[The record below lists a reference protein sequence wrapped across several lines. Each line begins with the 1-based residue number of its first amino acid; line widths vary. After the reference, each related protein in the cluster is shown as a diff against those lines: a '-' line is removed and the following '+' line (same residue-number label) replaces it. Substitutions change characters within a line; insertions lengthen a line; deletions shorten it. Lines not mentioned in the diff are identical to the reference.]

1 LNDVVL
7 APLEVALTKG
17 AHLTSSERKTFKVF
31 IALKK
36 LEYEEFHI
44 AKKAKVQ
51 RNVCNE
57 FEVMVVEGEANYATS
72 LEKNLTLAK
81 EVDWARSK
89 FDSLQQQQT
98 ALETHHNAIKHGLGG
113 FSVHPKPLF
122 FF

>member
-1 LNDVVL
+1 M
-7 APLEVALTKG
+7 
-17 AHLTSSERKTFKVF
+17 F

-36 LEYEEFHI
+36 LEYEEFQI

-51 RNVCNE
+51 RNVCDE
-57 FEVMVVEGEANYATS
+57 FEIMVVEGEANYATS
-72 LEKNLTLAK
+72 LEKSLTLVK

-89 FDSLQQQQT
+89 FDSLQQQQI